1 MEKDNVFKRLTIQL
15 CRLSLV
21 LISFSS
27 FSQDIIVKDT
37 LGGDLILPIDT
48 TATLL
53 LPNNLEYIPAD
64 ATPQLIADRL
74 GCLQQT
80 IELTYNSK
88 VQSFIDYFT
97 IRDRE
102 YTRMVQR
109 RKDLYFPL
117 FEKKLKE
124 YNLPDELKYLSI
136 IESGLNPRATS
147 CRGLVAV
154 YVGYWSLHGL
164 EQ

>member
-1 MEKDNVFKRLTIQL
+1 MRDAIFLTINRLAMMKVNSIGQYRFLALLL
-15 CRLSLV
+15 CTLFLV
-21 LISFSS
+21 RQSAA
-27 FSQDIIVKDT
+27 QEIIVKDT
-37 LGGDLILPIDT
+37 LAGDLILPIDT

-53 LPNNLEYIPAD
+53 LPNNLEYIPAE
-64 ATPQLIADRL
+64 ATPQVIALRLID
-74 GCLQQT
+74 LQQT
-80 IELTYNSK
+80 IDLTYNGK

-136 IESGLNPRATS
+136 IE
-147 CRGLVAV
+147 
-154 YVGYWSLHGL
+154 
-164 EQ
+164 